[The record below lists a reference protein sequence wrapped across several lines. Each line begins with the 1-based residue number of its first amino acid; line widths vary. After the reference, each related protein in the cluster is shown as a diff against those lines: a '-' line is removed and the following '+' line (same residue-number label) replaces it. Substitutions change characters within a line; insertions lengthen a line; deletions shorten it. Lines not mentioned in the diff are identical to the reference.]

1 MWIKSQMANLAP
13 GSDLWNQYS
22 KTLQDIAGNRTQ
34 ILNKDGSVN
43 REWQEYYTTDAAAKD
58 NLNGQLAVTKGY
70 RENGAAKAG
79 PIQHVTALDTN
90 AIFDAARRHDISQY
104 GHLQGGLSG
113 ILGSLH
119 LSNGASYSARNE
131 ADYANASSNEANQ
144 SLKDAGLPLINPI
157 TPSGTPASTIF
168 RATVMRQAAADMAA
182 AKAYKFRET
191 DSALTG
197 KSKQFGN
204 ISQFNSDWN
213 SKNPIENYMRTV
225 IHRNGFI
232 PGMTY
237 EEKAQYLPILP
248 VAKPPATTGGVVID
262 PATRSPAEK
271 GLFNVA
277 GNIVQ
282 IGDDHRIKSVLR
294 KPGQ

>member
-1 MWIKSQMANLAP
+1 
-13 GSDLWNQYS
+13 
-22 KTLQDIAGNRTQ
+22 
-34 ILNKDGSVN
+34 
-43 REWQEYYTTDAAAKD
+43 
-58 NLNGQLAVTKGY
+58 
-70 RENGAAKAG
+70 
-79 PIQHVTALDTN
+79 
-90 AIFDAARRHDISQY
+90 
-104 GHLQGGLSG
+104 
-113 ILGSLH
+113 
-119 LSNGASYSARNE
+119 
-131 ADYANASSNEANQ
+131 
-144 SLKDAGLPLINPI
+144 
-157 TPSGTPASTIF
+157 
-168 RATVMRQAAADMAA
+168 MAA

-197 KSKQFGN
+197 KGKQLGN

-262 PATRSPAEK
+262 PATRRPAEK